1 MMCIYMLSIKK
12 CMSGLI
18 INQISIS
25 WAIKGILGWWIGIN
39 TNRDKKAA
47 GFLCIIVTTEPWSTG
62 DQAPGTQGY
71 LPINLRM
78 TVVPKV

>member
-1 MMCIYMLSIKK
+1 MDRHQHKH
-12 CMSGLI
+12 
-18 INQISIS
+18 
-25 WAIKGILGWWIGIN
+25 
-39 TNRDKKAA
+39 RDKKAA

>member
-1 MMCIYMLSIKK
+1 MDRHQHKH
-12 CMSGLI
+12 
-18 INQISIS
+18 
-25 WAIKGILGWWIGIN
+25 
-39 TNRDKKAA
+39 RDKKAA

-78 TVVPKV
+78 TVVPKVQLQCSLIIQPCIYTNSSNLV